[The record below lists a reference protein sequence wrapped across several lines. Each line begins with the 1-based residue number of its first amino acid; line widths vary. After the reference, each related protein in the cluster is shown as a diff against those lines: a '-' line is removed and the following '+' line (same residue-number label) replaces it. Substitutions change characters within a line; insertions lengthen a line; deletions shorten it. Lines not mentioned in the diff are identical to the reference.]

1 MDAADANIATELET
15 RLSIIE
21 TLERDDPSRRELSG
35 ADLSLFIG
43 VSVVIVLFGIL
54 VLAL

>member
-15 RLSIIE
+15 RLSVIDTI
-21 TLERDDPSRRELSG
+21 ERDDPSRRELSG
-35 ADLSLFIG
+35 AELSLFIG

>member
-1 MDAADANIATELET
+1 MDSADANIATELET
-15 RLSIIE
+15 RLSIID
-21 TLERDDPSRRELSG
+21 TIERDDPSRRELSG